1 MVFNG
6 GAGVHGAF
14 VRCELPAR
22 YGKVRNRLSCDS
34 INYLLF
40 DEIRGRV
47 YTLSD
52 RQEYNY
58 MEKEG

>member
-14 VRCELPAR
+14 ARCELPAR
-22 YGKVRNRLSCDS
+22 FWVWELRDLLG
-34 INYLLF
+34 YLLF
-40 DEIRGRV
+40 DEIRGLV

-52 RQEYNY
+52 RQE
-58 MEKEG
+58 

>member
-34 INYLLF
+34 FNYLLF
-40 DEIRGRV
+40 DEIRWLV

-52 RQEYNY
+52 RQE
-58 MEKEG
+58 